1 MVFEITSSWLLLL
14 GLFSISTLN
23 CGSIS
28 EGFQYKTFAIKI
40 RRFHH
45 IFRWFSKGIESLP
58 QTLILYP
65 YIFGTQCRKSLIF
78 QTCIIWSNRIH
89 SLKYLRSTTLE
100 SEDIG
105 FRKAEFVAK
114 TQFLLQKFN
123 VLKITFCNSEHMQK
137 SYLGSCHKKLDRI
150 GWEVLR
156 LGYERTNR

>member
-1 MVFEITSSWLLLL
+1 MKDIPFNSSRTFFFGLNFGFSIKVVCRFSVQIRNSIKKYYPQYCSVKKIMVFEITSSWLLLL

-89 SLKYLRSTTLE
+89 SLKYLRSY
-100 SEDIG
+100 DIG
-105 FRKAEFVAK
+105 IQRYM
-114 TQFLLQKFN
+114 
-123 VLKITFCNSEHMQK
+123 I
-137 SYLGSCHKKLDRI
+137 
-150 GWEVLR
+150 
-156 LGYERTNR
+156 

>member
-1 MVFEITSSWLLLL
+1 MKDIPFNSSRTFFFGLNFGFSIKVVCRFSVQIRNSIKKYYPQYCSVKKIMVFEITSSWLLLL

-45 IFRWFSKGIESLP
+45 IFRWLP
-58 QTLILYP
+58 KFY
-65 YIFGTQCRKSLIF
+65 K
-78 QTCIIWSNRIH
+78 N
-89 SLKYLRSTTLE
+89 
-100 SEDIG
+100 
-105 FRKAEFVAK
+105 
-114 TQFLLQKFN
+114 FN